1 MAPQIDLQTKAF
13 AEFRFYEEL
22 NDFLAPELCKRT
34 FQVPIDRGR
43 SVKDAIE
50 SAGVPHT
57 EVDLVLV
64 DGASVAFEHVLRGGE
79 RVAVYPVF
87 ERLDIAP
94 VVHLRPSPLRETRFV
109 LDTHLGKLARH
120 LRLAGFDSLWENDYG
135 DEEIVALSVAQKRVI
150 LTRDKGILKRRA
162 VQRGYFVRETESEKR
177 FCEVVRAFQLERSL
191 KPFSRCRVCNAGLR
205 TIPKESVRGRVPETV
220 WEQLDA
226 FTECPQCKRI
236 FWRGTHYEGLSRV
249 LESTFTAA
257 GSIARATRAQARSR
271 PAGDVQPE
279 TVTRALAKPDTFS

>member
-1 MAPQIDLQTKAF
+1 MAPLIDLQTRAF

-22 NDFLAPELCKRT
+22 NDFLAPELRKRA

-64 DGASVAFEHVLRGGE
+64 EGASVAFEHVLRGGE

-162 VQRGYFVRETESEKR
+162 VQRGHFVRETESER
-177 FCEVVRAFQLERSL
+177 QFCEVVRAFQLERSL
-191 KPFSRCRVCNAGLR
+191 RPFSRCRVCNAALR
-205 TIPKESVRGRVPETV
+205 GVAKESVRGRVPEAV
-220 WEQLDA
+220 WRQLDA
-226 FTECPQCKRI
+226 FTECPECGRI
-236 FWRGTHYEGLSRV
+236 FWRGTHYERLSRV
-249 LESTFTAA
+249 LESA
-257 GSIARATRAQARSR
+257 GAPGAVGS
-271 PAGDVQPE
+271 P
-279 TVTRALAKPDTFS
+279 